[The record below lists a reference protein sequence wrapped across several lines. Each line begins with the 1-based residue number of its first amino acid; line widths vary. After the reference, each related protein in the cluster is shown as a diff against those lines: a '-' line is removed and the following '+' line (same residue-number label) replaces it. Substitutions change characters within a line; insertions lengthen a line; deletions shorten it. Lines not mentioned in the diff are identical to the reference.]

1 MVEAYVCLGANL
13 GDPPRQIA
21 AAIAALAA
29 LPDTAVVRT
38 SGLYRSRPMG
48 PADQP
53 DYANAV
59 AALRTA
65 LAPLALLDALLAIEQ
80 RAGRVREPRLRNGP
94 RQLDLDLL
102 LYGTLTL
109 HDARLTLPHPG
120 LHARDFVLVPLLEI
134 APEVHIPGR
143 GRAADWLGRCARHDL
158 HPWPAAAPLVAS
170 A

>member
-1 MVEAYVCLGANL
+1 MADAYVCLGANL

-21 AAIAALAA
+21 AALAALAA
-29 LPDTAVVRT
+29 LPGTAVVRT

-59 AALRTA
+59 AALRTT
-65 LAPLALLDALLAIEQ
+65 LAPLALLDALLGIEQ
-80 RAGRVREPRLRNGP
+80 RAGRVRQARLRNGP

-102 LYGTLTL
+102 LYDTLTM

-120 LHARDFVLVPLLEI
+120 VHERDFVLVPLLEI
-134 APEVHIPGR
+134 APEIDIPGR
-143 GRAADWLGRCARHDL
+143 GRAADWLDRCARHDL
-158 HPWPAAAPLVAS
+158 EPWPAAVPAAAS